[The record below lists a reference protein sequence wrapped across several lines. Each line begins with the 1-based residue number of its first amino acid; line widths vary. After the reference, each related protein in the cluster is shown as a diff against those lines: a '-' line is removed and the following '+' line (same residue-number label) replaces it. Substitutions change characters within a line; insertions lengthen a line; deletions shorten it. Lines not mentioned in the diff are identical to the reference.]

1 MACPIASGGDAGDCR
16 GTHAAHWSSGRFTVV
31 VLAGA
36 FSRLAAAR
44 HVAEHDADT
53 LAAMN
58 DFELTFDTELPL
70 RAGGLG
76 HNRWHPDIPP
86 VARVQ
91 PDQVISFWTRDGSDG
106 QISPATRA
114 DEFTTIDADVIH
126 TLTGPFF
133 IETAEP
139 GDQLRVEVLGIEPAN
154 HGVTLMW
161 PGSGFG
167 LLPDDFDES
176 LIVHWQIEDGVARS
190 KEMRGI
196 AIAGRPFLGIMGV
209 APSHARMAEITA
221 RETLLVSSGFA
232 VLAPDPSSAFP
243 SGGATADSGLRTA
256 PPRETGGN
264 IDIKQL
270 TAGSVVT
277 LPVDVPGALF
287 SAGDCHFAQG
297 DGEVT
302 GTAIEITGKVRLRF
316 SVVKPAEQLW
326 QPRFPTFE
334 YREEPTRIARRY
346 IGTTGIPVN
355 SDGQN
360 GYLDL
365 TMAAEEAVRE
375 MIACLVGTRGLTR
388 AQAYVLVSVAGDLR
402 ISECVDVPNAIVSV
416 HLPLDVFEG
425 EPQEA

>member
-1 MACPIASGGDAGDCR
+1 
-16 GTHAAHWSSGRFTVV
+16 
-31 VLAGA
+31 
-36 FSRLAAAR
+36 
-44 HVAEHDADT
+44 
-53 LAAMN
+53 
-58 DFELTFDTELPL
+58 
-70 RAGGLG
+70 
-76 HNRWHPDIPP
+76 
-86 VARVQ
+86 
-91 PDQVISFWTRDGSDG
+91 
-106 QISPATRA
+106 
-114 DEFTTIDADVIH
+114 
-126 TLTGPFF
+126 
-133 IETAEP
+133 
-139 GDQLRVEVLGIEPAN
+139 
-154 HGVTLMW
+154 
-161 PGSGFG
+161 
-167 LLPDDFDES
+167 
-176 LIVHWQIEDGVARS
+176 
-190 KEMRGI
+190 
-196 AIAGRPFLGIMGV
+196 
-209 APSHARMAEITA
+209 MAEITA

-402 ISECVDVPNAIVSV
+402 ISECVDVPNAMFRFTYRSMCSKASRRRRKGLGQPRQWLDSGIGDEHRVLDDRRPQPVDDDHRLEGKGHSRLENV
-416 HLPLDVFEG
+416 GCHQVAETRRLEQHATDAVAEATGHVVLAVAELGGNADRVLVEIAERDSRLGQLDDGIEDLPGSEEASAFVRGLSDRNAAADVGVVAADDRAGVNEDEVAFLKRTPRRSAVLHSG
-425 EPQEA
+425 ALRSAGTAGSKAG